1 MTDAIVSPVV
11 ARMVEIIGALPE
23 IGLVFGHDPWD
34 RNDINNVLVSEI
46 SARPTL
52 RAWWVSGPTM
62 AATYQGESEGMVSFD
77 TSSIR
82 TWTYTVHGVEGL
94 APAWPDDERGPGG
107 DLVTLRANAMAV
119 TTALDAD
126 PLLADTCAGTE
137 PCSWPAAPSHRTFA
151 GLVAV
156 SYIQIV
162 KQVITLDTPP

>member
-1 MTDAIVSPVV
+1 VTDTTVSPVV
-11 ARMVEIIGALPE
+11 DRVVELIETVPE

-34 RNDINNVLVSEI
+34 RNDIANVLVSEI
-46 SARPTL
+46 AGRRTL
-52 RAWWVSGPTM
+52 RAWWVSGPVM
-62 AATYQGESEGMVSFD
+62 AAAYQGEAEGFISFD

-94 APAWPDDERGPGG
+94 APAWPEDDRGPGG

-119 TTALDAD
+119 TAALDAD

-137 PCSWPAAPSHRTFA
+137 PCSWPAPPSHRTFA

-162 KQVITLDTPP
+162 KRVITLDTPF